1 MSDLV
6 SLSGVK
12 RTCRL
17 HREMSLLTQSGHHRR
32 MPAFGAKASG
42 RAALRPI
49 SYTSQSW
56 PSVQLALV
64 AHRVDNLSGRGAV
77 PWQKK
82 GASYGPSSTKATS
95 REPRPKPPQRFA
107 NKYNPTDTYRNV
119 ASLRRPCGFCP
130 RSCRSPSN
138 REKGNDAL
146 RDPLHLP
153 TCAEP

>member
-32 MPAFGAKASG
+32 MPAFGTKASG

-64 AHRVDNLSGRGAV
+64 AQGVDNLSGRGAV

-107 NKYNPTDTYRNV
+107 NNPIDTYGNV
-119 ASLRRPCGFCP
+119 ASLRRSCGFCP
-130 RSCRSPSN
+130 RNCRSTNN

-146 RDPLHLP
+146 RDPLHFP
-153 TCAEP
+153 AADEH